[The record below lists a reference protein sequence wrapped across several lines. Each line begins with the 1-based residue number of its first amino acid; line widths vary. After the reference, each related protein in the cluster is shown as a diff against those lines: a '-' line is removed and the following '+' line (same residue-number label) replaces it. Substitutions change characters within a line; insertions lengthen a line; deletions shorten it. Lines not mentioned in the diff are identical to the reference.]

1 MFVFYIVLALLCGAY
16 FVALSLFS
24 PTTFLGTIAGFSMGW
39 ILLAAFFVFLAL
51 ARKFNLREKI
61 SETKKNIFYSG
72 LGFLGIIFAITLL
85 FICHPKLLKDNL
97 QDDKNLNRENPKYA
111 ILLGGGIT
119 KDAELSENVKRRAKK
134 AADFLKQNPE
144 TIIVVSGGQGKFA
157 PCPESNVLKPY
168 LASLGIDEKRILEE
182 DKAKDTIQN
191 LIFSAEVLAEH
202 ENVSVEKILDSQ
214 IVIIS
219 SFPHIAR
226 AQQIA
231 KRLGYKETFGLAS
244 KTPAIFVPHSYLR
257 ESCAQIKLALRI
269 LFTGKPR
276 PIISK
281 TAN

>member
-1 MFVFYIVLALLCGAY
+1 MIFYIVLAVLCGAY
-16 FVALSLFS
+16 FVALSFFS
-24 PTTFLGTIAGFSMGW
+24 PTTFLGTITGFSMVW
-39 ILLAAFFVFLAL
+39 ILFAAFFVLLAF

-72 LGFLGIIFAITLL
+72 IGFLGIIFAITLL
-85 FICHPKLLKDNL
+85 FICHPKLLKENQKDC
-97 QDDKNLNRENPKYA
+97 ENPKYA

-119 KDAELSENVKRRAKK
+119 KDAELSENVKRRAEK
-134 AADFLKQNPE
+134 AADFLEQNPGA
-144 TIIVVSGGQGKFA
+144 IIVVSGGQGKFA

-168 LASLGIDEKRILEE
+168 LASLGISEERILEE

-191 LIFSAEVLAEH
+191 LIFSAEVLAGH
-202 ENVSVEKILDSQ
+202 ENVSVKKILDSR

-231 KRLGYKETFGLAS
+231 KRLGYKEAFALAS
-244 KTPAIFVPHSYLR
+244 KTPLIFVPHSYLR

-269 LFTGKPR
+269 LFTRKPK
-276 PIISK
+276 PII
-281 TAN
+281 